1 MPASTPKS
9 KIPEIICQLNE
20 MIVSGNIDDLA
31 LKRCKTEAAKLK
43 HSDQATF
50 FCVLGMIACIEK
62 DDESMHANHKN
73 SLIYSRNDPHFLE
86 QYSVSLMNRKMYDQ
100 AYAFAKE
107 AIEIEPLN
115 EKALNLMIQTTNF
128 LNNKEDEF
136 NSYAAKWQKMK
147 GEVHPLLAFPEDDP
161 KELSV
166 MLYRFDELLDS
177 CPSLISE
184 ADEAL
189 FKLADELTQ
198 GVELD

>member
-20 MIVSGNIDDLA
+20 MIVSGNINEFT
-31 LKRCKTEAAKLK
+31 LKRYKAEAAKVK
-43 HSDQATF
+43 QSDLAAY

-73 SLIYSRNDPHFLE
+73 SLIYSKNDPHYLA
-86 QYSVSLMNRKMYDQ
+86 QYSVSLMNRKMFEQ
-100 AYAFAKE
+100 SYAFAKE
-107 AIEIEPLN
+107 AIEIDPLN
-115 EKALNLMIQTTNF
+115 EKALNLMVQTTNF

-136 NSYAAKWQKMK
+136 YSYAAKWQKMK

-161 KELSV
+161 KKLSV
-166 MLYRFDELLDS
+166 MLYKFDELLDS
-177 CPSLISE
+177 CPNLISE
-184 ADEAL
+184 ADGSL